1 MTDVRVEKVGA
12 ASLGQ
17 CPAAV
22 VVGADGDTVF
32 VVNADVFPTLGE
44 GEQYFI
50 LAHELGHR
58 LLGTSSE
65 EEADAFAL
73 GLTAGRRR
81 RSLKDAVRA
90 VAAMRAVP
98 AARVEA
104 LYCLCRR
111 IDKNHNKI

>member
-1 MTDVRVEKVGA
+1 MTDVRIQRVGRNA
-12 ASLGQ
+12 LGQ

-32 VVNADVFPTLGE
+32 VVNADVFPTMGE

-65 EEADAFAL
+65 EVADAFAL

-81 RSLKDAVRA
+81 RSLKSAVRA
-90 VAAMRAVP
+90 VASMHAVP

-104 LYCLCRR
+104 LYGLCRR
-111 IDKNHNKI
+111 IDQNHNKI